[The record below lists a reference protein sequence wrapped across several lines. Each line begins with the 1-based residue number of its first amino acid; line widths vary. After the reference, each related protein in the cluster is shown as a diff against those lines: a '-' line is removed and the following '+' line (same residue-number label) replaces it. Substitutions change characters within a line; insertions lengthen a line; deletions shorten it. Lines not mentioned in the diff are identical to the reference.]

1 MKKYFSLMA
10 IAAAVMLG
18 FASCSDD
25 EGSTNPTTPGGST
38 MADNVAGI
46 YDSQIAVSINGNDL
60 QPSNYA
66 VEITKSSDTEIKF
79 TLRDF
84 SITDPSGMTLDLGT
98 IELDGVEIAKVDSA
112 YSFATVDTLSLA
124 IFGGEPLP
132 VPIDFSG
139 SFTDTTID
147 ANIDINFG
155 EAMVIVVDIN
165 GTKRGTSEG
174 GDQPSEPELTMAQ
187 EIAGDYASNIAVEL
201 NGESLPT
208 SENIVTIEAV
218 NDSTVNFVLRDFSV
232 SLGDTSITPTDEN
245 GEAKITLTNVAL
257 TKSNGAVVF
266 TAQQTPNLVIAE
278 GAQAI
283 PVPIVASGSFADN
296 NMDAQINIELG
307 DVMVIAVS
315 IKGQK

>member
-25 EGSTNPTTPGGST
+25 EGSTNPTVPGGST
-38 MADNVAGI
+38 MADKVAGT
-46 YDSQIAVSINGNDL
+46 YDSQIAVNFNGNDL

-79 TLRDF
+79 KLSDF
-84 SITDPSGMTLDLGT
+84 SISDINGQTINIGT
-98 IELDGVEIAKVDSA
+98 IELDGVEIAEVNGA
-112 YSFATVDTLSLA
+112 YSFAKIDTLSLP
-124 IFGGEPLP
+124 IFGEEPTD
-132 VPIDFSG
+132 VPLNLTG
-139 SFTDTTID
+139 TFTDTTID
-147 ANIDINFG
+147 ANIDINFMG
-155 EAMVIVVDIN
+155 MTIVVDIN

-174 GDQPSEPELTMAQ
+174 GDQPVVEERPMAEQ
-187 EIAGDYASNIAVEL
+187 IAGDYASNIAVEL

-278 GAQAI
+278 GAPAI

>member
-38 MADNVAGI
+38 MADNVAGT

-98 IELDGVEIAKVDSA
+98 IELDGVEIAEVNGA

-155 EAMVIVVDIN
+155 ETMVIVVDIN

-174 GDQPSEPELTMAQ
+174 GDQPSKPELTMAQ
-187 EIAGDYASNIAVEL
+187 EIAGDYASNIAVTINSSEPIVSENTVYITAVSAEVVNLAL
-201 NGESLPT
+201 NNFVITDPT
-208 SENIVTIEAV
+208 SGAEIAPGDIVLENVP
-218 NDSTVNFVLRDFSV
+218 LMRD
-232 SLGDTSITPTDEN
+232 SLGISFMASDTLMLAVVPGVDPLPVPVVAN
-245 GEAKITLTNVAL
+245 GNVNGDVLDAHFDIDFM
-257 TKSNGAVVF
+257 NGAM
-266 TAQQTPNLVIAE
+266 A
-278 GAQAI
+278 
-283 PVPIVASGSFADN
+283 
-296 NMDAQINIELG
+296 
-307 DVMVIAVS
+307 IAVE
-315 IKGQK
+315 IDGQKN

>member
-25 EGSTNPTTPGGST
+25 EGSTNPTVPGGST
-38 MADNVAGI
+38 MADKVAGT
-46 YDSQIAVSINGNDL
+46 YDSQIAVNVNGTDL
-60 QPSNYA
+60 QPSDYA

-79 TLRDF
+79 TLSDF
-84 SITDPSGMTLDLGT
+84 SISNINGQTINIGT
-98 IELDGVEIAKVDSA
+98 IELDGVEIAEVNGA
-112 YSFATVDTLSLA
+112 YSFAKIDTLSLP
-124 IFGGEPLP
+124 IFGEEPTD
-132 VPIDFSG
+132 VPLNLTG
-139 SFTDTTID
+139 TFTDTTID
-147 ANIDINFG
+147 ANIDINF
-155 EAMVIVVDIN
+155 MDMTIVVDIN

-174 GDQPSEPELTMAQ
+174 GDQPVVEERPMAEQ
-187 EIAGDYASNIAVEL
+187 IAGDYASNIAVEL

-208 SENIVTIEAV
+208 SENIVTIETV
-218 NDSTVNFVLRDFSV
+218 NYSTVNFVLRDFSV

-278 GAQAI
+278 GAPAI

>member
-98 IELDGVEIAKVDSA
+98 IELDGVKIAKVDSA

-187 EIAGDYASNIAVEL
+187 EIAGDYASNIAVTINSSEPIVSENTVYITAVSAEVVNLAL
-201 NGESLPT
+201 NNFVITDPT
-208 SENIVTIEAV
+208 SGAEIAPGDIVLENVPLMRDSLGISFMASDTLMLAVVPGVDPLPVPVVANGNV
-218 NDSTVNFVLRDFSV
+218 NDDVLDAHFDIDFM
-232 SLGDTSITPTDEN
+232 
-245 GEAKITLTNVAL
+245 
-257 TKSNGAVVF
+257 NGAM
-266 TAQQTPNLVIAE
+266 A
-278 GAQAI
+278 
-283 PVPIVASGSFADN
+283 
-296 NMDAQINIELG
+296 
-307 DVMVIAVS
+307 IAVE
-315 IKGQK
+315 IDGQKN

>member
-98 IELDGVEIAKVDSA
+98 IELDGVKIAKVDSA

-155 EAMVIVVDIN
+155 ETMVIVVDIN

-187 EIAGDYASNIAVEL
+187 EIAGDYASNIAVTINSSEPIVSENTVYITAVSAEVVNLAL
-201 NGESLPT
+201 NNFVITDPT
-208 SENIVTIEAV
+208 SGAEIAPGDIVLENVPLV
-218 NDSTVNFVLRDFSV
+218 RD
-232 SLGDTSITPTDEN
+232 SLGISFMASDTLMLAVVPGVDPLPVPVEAMGNVN
-245 GEAKITLTNVAL
+245 GDVLDAHFDIDFM
-257 TKSNGAVVF
+257 NGAM
-266 TAQQTPNLVIAE
+266 A
-278 GAQAI
+278 
-283 PVPIVASGSFADN
+283 
-296 NMDAQINIELG
+296 
-307 DVMVIAVS
+307 IAVE
-315 IKGQK
+315 IDGQKN

>member
-201 NGESLPT
+201 NGTPLPA
-208 SENIVTIEAV
+208 SENTVTIEAV
-218 NDSTVNFVLRDFSV
+218 NDSTVNFILKDFSV
-232 SLGDTSITPTDEN
+232 SLGAASITPTDEN
-245 GEAKITLTNVAL
+245 GEAKITLTNVVLAE
-257 TKSNGAVVF
+257 NHGAVVF
-266 TAQQTPNLVIAE
+266 AAEQTPNLVIAE
-278 GAQAI
+278 GAPAI
-283 PVPIVASGSFADN
+283 PVPIVASGTFADGN
-296 NMDAQINIELG
+296 LAAQIDINLG
-307 DVMVIAVS
+307 ESMVIAVS
-315 IKGQK
+315 IEGQK

>member
-98 IELDGVEIAKVDSA
+98 IELDGVKIAKVDSA

-155 EAMVIVVDIN
+155 ETMVIVVDIN
-165 GTKRGTSEG
+165 GIKRGTSEG

-187 EIAGDYASNIAVEL
+187 EIAGDYASNIAVTINSSEPIVSENTVYITAVSEEVVNLAL
-201 NGESLPT
+201 NNFVITDPT
-208 SENIVTIEAV
+208 SGAEIAPGDIVLENVP
-218 NDSTVNFVLRDFSV
+218 LMRD
-232 SLGDTSITPTDEN
+232 SLGISFMASDT
-245 GEAKITLTNVAL
+245 LML
-257 TKSNGAVVF
+257 AVV
-266 TAQQTPNLVIAE
+266 P
-278 GAQAI
+278 GADPL
-283 PVPIVASGSFADN
+283 PVPIVANGNVNDDVL
-296 NMDAQINIELG
+296 DAHFDIDFMNG
-307 DVMVIAVS
+307 AMAIAVE
-315 IKGQK
+315 IDGQKN

>member
-10 IAAAVMLG
+10 IAAALMLG

-98 IELDGVEIAKVDSA
+98 IELDGVKIAKVDSA

-187 EIAGDYASNIAVEL
+187 EIAGDYASNIAVTINSSEPIVSENTVYITAVSAEVVNLAL
-201 NGESLPT
+201 NNFVITDPT
-208 SENIVTIEAV
+208 SGAEIAPGDIVLENVPLMRDSLGISFMASDTLMLAVVPGVDPLPVPVVANGNV
-218 NDSTVNFVLRDFSV
+218 NDDVLDAHFDIDFM
-232 SLGDTSITPTDEN
+232 
-245 GEAKITLTNVAL
+245 
-257 TKSNGAVVF
+257 NGAM
-266 TAQQTPNLVIAE
+266 A
-278 GAQAI
+278 
-283 PVPIVASGSFADN
+283 
-296 NMDAQINIELG
+296 
-307 DVMVIAVS
+307 IAVE
-315 IKGQK
+315 IDGQKN

>member
-155 EAMVIVVDIN
+155 ETMVIVVDIN

-174 GDQPSEPELTMAQ
+174 GDQPSKPELTMAQ
-187 EIAGDYASNIAVEL
+187 EIAGDYASNIAVTINSSEPIVSENTVYITAVSAEVVNLAL
-201 NGESLPT
+201 NNFVITDPT
-208 SENIVTIEAV
+208 SGAEIAPGDIVLENVP
-218 NDSTVNFVLRDFSV
+218 LMRD
-232 SLGDTSITPTDEN
+232 SLGISFMASDTLMLAVVPGVDPLPVPVVAN
-245 GEAKITLTNVAL
+245 GNVNGDVLDAHFDIDFM
-257 TKSNGAVVF
+257 NGAM
-266 TAQQTPNLVIAE
+266 A
-278 GAQAI
+278 
-283 PVPIVASGSFADN
+283 
-296 NMDAQINIELG
+296 
-307 DVMVIAVS
+307 IAVE
-315 IKGQK
+315 IDGQKN

>member
-98 IELDGVEIAKVDSA
+98 IELDGVKIAKVDSA

-155 EAMVIVVDIN
+155 ETMVIVVDIN

-174 GDQPSEPELTMAQ
+174 GDQPSEPELTIAQ
-187 EIAGDYASNIAVEL
+187 EIAGDYASNIAVTINSSEPIVSENTVYITAVSAEVVNLAL
-201 NGESLPT
+201 NNFVITDPT
-208 SENIVTIEAV
+208 SGAEIAPGDIVLENVP
-218 NDSTVNFVLRDFSV
+218 LMRD
-232 SLGDTSITPTDEN
+232 SLGISFTASDTLMLAVVPGMDPLPVPVVAN
-245 GEAKITLTNVAL
+245 GNVNGDVLDAHFDIDFM
-257 TKSNGAVVF
+257 NGAM
-266 TAQQTPNLVIAE
+266 A
-278 GAQAI
+278 
-283 PVPIVASGSFADN
+283 
-296 NMDAQINIELG
+296 
-307 DVMVIAVS
+307 IAVE
-315 IKGQK
+315 IDGQKN

>member
-25 EGSTNPTTPGGST
+25 EGSTNPTVPGGST
-38 MADNVAGI
+38 MADNVAGT

-155 EAMVIVVDIN
+155 ETMVIVVDIN

-174 GDQPSEPELTMAQ
+174 GDQPSKPELTMAQ
-187 EIAGDYASNIAVEL
+187 EIAGDYASNIAVTINSSEPIVSENTVYITAVSAEVVNLAL
-201 NGESLPT
+201 NNFVITDPT
-208 SENIVTIEAV
+208 SGAEIAPGDIVLENVP
-218 NDSTVNFVLRDFSV
+218 LMRD
-232 SLGDTSITPTDEN
+232 SLGISFMASDTLMLAVVPGVDPLPVPVVAN
-245 GEAKITLTNVAL
+245 GNVNGDVLDAHFDIDFM
-257 TKSNGAVVF
+257 NGAM
-266 TAQQTPNLVIAE
+266 A
-278 GAQAI
+278 
-283 PVPIVASGSFADN
+283 
-296 NMDAQINIELG
+296 
-307 DVMVIAVS
+307 IAVE
-315 IKGQK
+315 IDGQKN

>member
-38 MADNVAGI
+38 MADKVAGT

-187 EIAGDYASNIAVEL
+187 EIAGDYASNIAVTINSSEPIVSENTVYITAVSEEVVNLAL
-201 NGESLPT
+201 NNFVITDPT
-208 SENIVTIEAV
+208 SGAEIAPGDIVLENVP
-218 NDSTVNFVLRDFSV
+218 LMRD
-232 SLGDTSITPTDEN
+232 SLGISFMASDTLMLAVVPGVDPLPVPVVAN
-245 GEAKITLTNVAL
+245 GNVNGDVLDAHFDIDFM
-257 TKSNGAVVF
+257 NGAM
-266 TAQQTPNLVIAE
+266 A
-278 GAQAI
+278 
-283 PVPIVASGSFADN
+283 
-296 NMDAQINIELG
+296 
-307 DVMVIAVS
+307 IAVE
-315 IKGQK
+315 IDGQKN

>member
-98 IELDGVEIAKVDSA
+98 IELDGVKIAKVDSA

-155 EAMVIVVDIN
+155 ETMVIVVDIN

-187 EIAGDYASNIAVEL
+187 EIAGDYASNIAVTINSSEPIVSENTVHITAVSAEVVNLAL
-201 NGESLPT
+201 NNFVITDPT
-208 SENIVTIEAV
+208 SGAEIAPGDIVLENVP
-218 NDSTVNFVLRDFSV
+218 LMRD
-232 SLGDTSITPTDEN
+232 SLGISFMASDTLMLAVVPGMDPLPVPVEAMGNVN
-245 GEAKITLTNVAL
+245 GDVLDAHFDIDFM
-257 TKSNGAVVF
+257 NGAM
-266 TAQQTPNLVIAE
+266 A
-278 GAQAI
+278 
-283 PVPIVASGSFADN
+283 
-296 NMDAQINIELG
+296 
-307 DVMVIAVS
+307 IAVE
-315 IKGQK
+315 IDGQKN

>member
-98 IELDGVEIAKVDSA
+98 IELDGVKIAKVDSA

-187 EIAGDYASNIAVEL
+187 EIAGDYASNIAVTINSSEPIVSENTVYITAVSEEVVNLAL
-201 NGESLPT
+201 NNFVITDPT
-208 SENIVTIEAV
+208 SGAEIAPGDIVLENVP
-218 NDSTVNFVLRDFSV
+218 LMRD
-232 SLGDTSITPTDEN
+232 SLGISFMASDTLMLAVVPGMDPLPVPVEAMGNVN
-245 GEAKITLTNVAL
+245 GDVLDAHFDIDFM
-257 TKSNGAVVF
+257 NGAM
-266 TAQQTPNLVIAE
+266 A
-278 GAQAI
+278 
-283 PVPIVASGSFADN
+283 
-296 NMDAQINIELG
+296 
-307 DVMVIAVS
+307 IAVE
-315 IKGQK
+315 IDGQKN

>member
-98 IELDGVEIAKVDSA
+98 IELDGVKIAKVDSA

-155 EAMVIVVDIN
+155 ETMVIVVDIN

-187 EIAGDYASNIAVEL
+187 EIAGDYASNIAVTINSSEPIVSENTVYITAVSAEVVNLAL
-201 NGESLPT
+201 NNFVITDPT
-208 SENIVTIEAV
+208 SGAEIAPGDIVLENVP
-218 NDSTVNFVLRDFSV
+218 LMRD
-232 SLGDTSITPTDEN
+232 SLGISFMASDT
-245 GEAKITLTNVAL
+245 LML
-257 TKSNGAVVF
+257 AVV
-266 TAQQTPNLVIAE
+266 P
-278 GAQAI
+278 GADPL
-283 PVPIVASGSFADN
+283 PVPIVANGNVNDDVL
-296 NMDAQINIELG
+296 DAHFDIDFMNG
-307 DVMVIAVS
+307 AMAIAVE
-315 IKGQK
+315 IDGQKN

>member
-25 EGSTNPTTPGGST
+25 EGSTNSTVPGGST
-38 MADNVAGI
+38 MADKVAGT

-124 IFGGEPLP
+124 IFSGEPLS

-155 EAMVIVVDIN
+155 ETMVIVVDIN

-187 EIAGDYASNIAVEL
+187 EIAGDYASNIAVTINSSEPIVSENTVYITAVSAEVVNLAL
-201 NGESLPT
+201 NNFVITDPT
-208 SENIVTIEAV
+208 SGAEIAPGDIVLENVP
-218 NDSTVNFVLRDFSV
+218 LMRD
-232 SLGDTSITPTDEN
+232 SLGISFMASDTLMLAVVPGVDPLPVPVVAN
-245 GEAKITLTNVAL
+245 GNVNGDVLDAHFDIDFM
-257 TKSNGAVVF
+257 NGAM
-266 TAQQTPNLVIAE
+266 A
-278 GAQAI
+278 
-283 PVPIVASGSFADN
+283 
-296 NMDAQINIELG
+296 
-307 DVMVIAVS
+307 IAVE
-315 IKGQK
+315 IDGQKN

>member
-187 EIAGDYASNIAVEL
+187 EIAGDYASNIAVTINSSEPIVSENTVYITAVSEEVVNLAL
-201 NGESLPT
+201 NNFVITDPT
-208 SENIVTIEAV
+208 SGAEIAPGDIVLENVPLMRDSLGISFMASDTLMLAVVPGADPLPVPVVANGNV
-218 NDSTVNFVLRDFSV
+218 NDDVLDAHFDIDFM
-232 SLGDTSITPTDEN
+232 
-245 GEAKITLTNVAL
+245 
-257 TKSNGAVVF
+257 NGAM
-266 TAQQTPNLVIAE
+266 A
-278 GAQAI
+278 
-283 PVPIVASGSFADN
+283 
-296 NMDAQINIELG
+296 
-307 DVMVIAVS
+307 IAVE
-315 IKGQK
+315 IDGQKN

>member
-25 EGSTNPTTPGGST
+25 EGSTNSTVPGGST
-38 MADNVAGI
+38 MADKVAGT

-155 EAMVIVVDIN
+155 ETMVIVVDIN

-187 EIAGDYASNIAVEL
+187 EIAGDYASNIAVTINSSEPIVSENTVYITAVSEEVVNLAL
-201 NGESLPT
+201 NNFVITDPT
-208 SENIVTIEAV
+208 SGAEIAPGDIVLENVP
-218 NDSTVNFVLRDFSV
+218 LMRD
-232 SLGDTSITPTDEN
+232 SLGISFMASDTLMLAVVPGVDPLPVPVVAN
-245 GEAKITLTNVAL
+245 GNVNGDVLDAHFDIDFM
-257 TKSNGAVVF
+257 NGAM
-266 TAQQTPNLVIAE
+266 A
-278 GAQAI
+278 
-283 PVPIVASGSFADN
+283 
-296 NMDAQINIELG
+296 
-307 DVMVIAVS
+307 IAVE
-315 IKGQK
+315 IDGQKN

>member
-10 IAAAVMLG
+10 IAATVMLG

-25 EGSTNPTTPGGST
+25 EGSTNPTVPGGST
-38 MADNVAGI
+38 MADKVAGI

-84 SITDPSGMTLDLGT
+84 STEYEGQTIPVGT
-98 IELDGVEIAKVDSA
+98 IELDGVEIAEVNNA
-112 YSFATVDTLSLA
+112 YSFAKIDTLSLP
-124 IFGGEPLP
+124 IFGEEPTD
-132 VPIDFSG
+132 VPLNLTG
-139 SFTDTTID
+139 TFTDTTID
-147 ANIDINFG
+147 ANIDINFMG
-155 EAMVIVVDIN
+155 KTIVVDIN

-187 EIAGDYASNIAVEL
+187 EIAGDYACNIAVEL
-201 NGESLPT
+201 NGTQLPA
-208 SENIVTIEAV
+208 SENTVTIEAV

-278 GAQAI
+278 GAPAI
-283 PVPIVASGSFADN
+283 SVPIVASGSFADN

>member
-155 EAMVIVVDIN
+155 ETMVIVVDIN

-187 EIAGDYASNIAVEL
+187 EIAGDYASNIAVTINSSEPIVSENTVYITAVSAEVVNLAL
-201 NGESLPT
+201 NNFVITDPTSGAEIAPGDIVLENVPLMRDSLGISFMASDTLMLAVVPGVDSLPVPVVA
-208 SENIVTIEAV
+208 NGNV
-218 NDSTVNFVLRDFSV
+218 NGDVLDAHFDIDFM
-232 SLGDTSITPTDEN
+232 
-245 GEAKITLTNVAL
+245 
-257 TKSNGAVVF
+257 NGAM
-266 TAQQTPNLVIAE
+266 A
-278 GAQAI
+278 
-283 PVPIVASGSFADN
+283 
-296 NMDAQINIELG
+296 
-307 DVMVIAVS
+307 IAVE
-315 IKGQK
+315 IDGQKN

>member
-38 MADNVAGI
+38 MADNVAGT

-98 IELDGVEIAKVDSA
+98 IELDGVKIAKVDSA

-187 EIAGDYASNIAVEL
+187 EIAGDYASNIAVTINSSEPIVSENTVYITAVSEEVVNLAL
-201 NGESLPT
+201 NNFVITDPT
-208 SENIVTIEAV
+208 SGAEIAPGDIVLENVP
-218 NDSTVNFVLRDFSV
+218 LMRD
-232 SLGDTSITPTDEN
+232 SLGISFMASDTLMLAVVPGMDPLPVPVVAN
-245 GEAKITLTNVAL
+245 GNVNGDVLDAHFDIDFM
-257 TKSNGAVVF
+257 NGAM
-266 TAQQTPNLVIAE
+266 A
-278 GAQAI
+278 
-283 PVPIVASGSFADN
+283 
-296 NMDAQINIELG
+296 
-307 DVMVIAVS
+307 IAVE
-315 IKGQK
+315 IDGQKN

>member
-98 IELDGVEIAKVDSA
+98 IELDGVKIAKVDSA

-187 EIAGDYASNIAVEL
+187 EIAGDYASNIAVTINSSEPIVSENTVYITAVSEEVVNLAL
-201 NGESLPT
+201 NNFVITDPT
-208 SENIVTIEAV
+208 SGAEIAPGDIVLENVP
-218 NDSTVNFVLRDFSV
+218 LMRD
-232 SLGDTSITPTDEN
+232 SLGISFMASDT
-245 GEAKITLTNVAL
+245 LML
-257 TKSNGAVVF
+257 AVV
-266 TAQQTPNLVIAE
+266 P
-278 GAQAI
+278 GADPL
-283 PVPIVASGSFADN
+283 PVPIVANGNVNDDVL
-296 NMDAQINIELG
+296 DAHFDIDFMNG
-307 DVMVIAVS
+307 AMAIAVE
-315 IKGQK
+315 IDGQKN

>member
-25 EGSTNPTTPGGST
+25 EGSTNPNTPGGST
-38 MADNVAGI
+38 MADNVAGT

-155 EAMVIVVDIN
+155 ETMVIVVDIN

-187 EIAGDYASNIAVEL
+187 EIAGDYASNIAVTINSSEPIVSENTVYITAVSAEVVNLAL
-201 NGESLPT
+201 NNFVITDPT
-208 SENIVTIEAV
+208 SGAEIAPGDIVLENVP
-218 NDSTVNFVLRDFSV
+218 LMRD
-232 SLGDTSITPTDEN
+232 SLGISFMASDT
-245 GEAKITLTNVAL
+245 LML
-257 TKSNGAVVF
+257 AVV
-266 TAQQTPNLVIAE
+266 PGMDPL
-278 GAQAI
+278 
-283 PVPIVASGSFADN
+283 PVPVEAIGNVN
-296 NMDAQINIELG
+296 G
-307 DVMVIAVS
+307 DVLDAHFDIDFMDGAMAIAVE
-315 IKGQK
+315 IDGQKN

>member
-98 IELDGVEIAKVDSA
+98 IELDGVKIAKVDSA

-139 SFTDTTID
+139 AFTDTTID

-155 EAMVIVVDIN
+155 ETMVIVVDIN

-187 EIAGDYASNIAVEL
+187 EIAGDYASNIAVTINSSEPIVSENTVHITAVSAEVVNLAL
-201 NGESLPT
+201 NNFVITDPT
-208 SENIVTIEAV
+208 SGAEIAPGDIVLENVP
-218 NDSTVNFVLRDFSV
+218 LMRD
-232 SLGDTSITPTDEN
+232 SLGISFVASDTLMLAVVPGMDPLPVPVEAMGNVN
-245 GEAKITLTNVAL
+245 GDVLDAHFDIDFM
-257 TKSNGAVVF
+257 NGAM
-266 TAQQTPNLVIAE
+266 A
-278 GAQAI
+278 
-283 PVPIVASGSFADN
+283 
-296 NMDAQINIELG
+296 
-307 DVMVIAVS
+307 IAVE
-315 IKGQK
+315 IDGQKN

>member
-38 MADNVAGI
+38 MADNVAGT

-98 IELDGVEIAKVDSA
+98 IELDGVKIAKVDSA

-155 EAMVIVVDIN
+155 ETMVIVVDIN

-187 EIAGDYASNIAVEL
+187 EIAGDYASNIAVTINSSEL
-201 NGESLPT
+201 IVSENTVYITAVSAEVVNLALNNFVITDPT
-208 SENIVTIEAV
+208 SGAEIAPGDIVLENVP
-218 NDSTVNFVLRDFSV
+218 LMRD
-232 SLGDTSITPTDEN
+232 SLGISFMASDT
-245 GEAKITLTNVAL
+245 LML
-257 TKSNGAVVF
+257 AVV
-266 TAQQTPNLVIAE
+266 PGMDPL
-278 GAQAI
+278 
-283 PVPIVASGSFADN
+283 PVPVEAIGNVN
-296 NMDAQINIELG
+296 G
-307 DVMVIAVS
+307 DVLDAHFDIDFMDGAMAIAVE
-315 IKGQK
+315 IDGQKN

>member
-155 EAMVIVVDIN
+155 ETMVIVVDIN

-174 GDQPSEPELTMAQ
+174 GDQPSKPELTMAQ
-187 EIAGDYASNIAVEL
+187 EIAGDYASNIAVTINSSEPIVSENTVYITAVSEEVVNLAL
-201 NGESLPT
+201 NNFVITDPT
-208 SENIVTIEAV
+208 SGAEIAPGDIVLENVP
-218 NDSTVNFVLRDFSV
+218 LMRD
-232 SLGDTSITPTDEN
+232 SLGISFMASDTLMLAVVPGVDPLPVPVVAN
-245 GEAKITLTNVAL
+245 GNVNGDVLDAHFDIDFM
-257 TKSNGAVVF
+257 NGAM
-266 TAQQTPNLVIAE
+266 A
-278 GAQAI
+278 
-283 PVPIVASGSFADN
+283 
-296 NMDAQINIELG
+296 
-307 DVMVIAVS
+307 IAVE
-315 IKGQK
+315 IDGQKN

>member
-165 GTKRGTSEG
+165 GTKRGTSG
-174 GDQPSEPELTMAQ
+174 SGDQPSEPELTMAQ
-187 EIAGDYASNIAVEL
+187 EIAGDYASNIAVTINSSEPIVSENTVYITAVSEEVVNLAL
-201 NGESLPT
+201 NNFVITDPT
-208 SENIVTIEAV
+208 SGAEIAPGDIVLENVP
-218 NDSTVNFVLRDFSV
+218 LMRD
-232 SLGDTSITPTDEN
+232 SLGISFMASDTLMLAVVPGVDPLPVPVVAN
-245 GEAKITLTNVAL
+245 GNVNGDVLDAHFDIDFM
-257 TKSNGAVVF
+257 NGAM
-266 TAQQTPNLVIAE
+266 A
-278 GAQAI
+278 
-283 PVPIVASGSFADN
+283 
-296 NMDAQINIELG
+296 
-307 DVMVIAVS
+307 IAVE
-315 IKGQK
+315 IDGQKN

>member
-187 EIAGDYASNIAVEL
+187 EIAGDYASNIAVTINSSEPIVSENTVYITAVSAEVVNLAL
-201 NGESLPT
+201 NNFVITDPT
-208 SENIVTIEAV
+208 SGAEIAPGDIVLENVP
-218 NDSTVNFVLRDFSV
+218 LMRD
-232 SLGDTSITPTDEN
+232 SLGISFMASDTLMLAVVPGMDPLPVPVVAN
-245 GEAKITLTNVAL
+245 GNVNGDVLDAHFDIDFM
-257 TKSNGAVVF
+257 NGAM
-266 TAQQTPNLVIAE
+266 A
-278 GAQAI
+278 
-283 PVPIVASGSFADN
+283 
-296 NMDAQINIELG
+296 
-307 DVMVIAVS
+307 IAVE
-315 IKGQK
+315 IDGQKN

>member
-98 IELDGVEIAKVDSA
+98 IELDGVKIAKVDSA

-155 EAMVIVVDIN
+155 ETMVIVVDIN
-165 GTKRGTSEG
+165 GIKRGTSEG

-187 EIAGDYASNIAVEL
+187 EIAGDYASNIAVTINSSEPIVSENTVYITAVSEEVVNLAL
-201 NGESLPT
+201 NNFVITDPT
-208 SENIVTIEAV
+208 SGAEIAPGDIVLENVPLMRDSLGISFMASDTLMLAVVPGAAPLPVPVVANGNV
-218 NDSTVNFVLRDFSV
+218 NDDVLDAHFDIDFM
-232 SLGDTSITPTDEN
+232 
-245 GEAKITLTNVAL
+245 
-257 TKSNGAVVF
+257 NGAM
-266 TAQQTPNLVIAE
+266 A
-278 GAQAI
+278 
-283 PVPIVASGSFADN
+283 
-296 NMDAQINIELG
+296 
-307 DVMVIAVS
+307 IAVE
-315 IKGQK
+315 IDGQKN

>member
-18 FASCSDD
+18 FASCSD
-25 EGSTNPTTPGGST
+25 EEKGLNSIGQTSTTTAIDT
-38 MADNVAGI
+38 VAGI
-46 YDSQIAVSINGNDL
+46 YDSQIEVITNGKSIL
-60 QPSNYA
+60 SKEYA

-187 EIAGDYASNIAVEL
+187 EIAGDYASNIAVTINSSEPIVSENTVYITAVSEEVVNLAL
-201 NGESLPT
+201 NNFVITDPT
-208 SENIVTIEAV
+208 SGAEIAPGDIVLENVP
-218 NDSTVNFVLRDFSV
+218 LMRD
-232 SLGDTSITPTDEN
+232 SLGISFMASDTLMLAVVPGVDPLPVPVVAN
-245 GEAKITLTNVAL
+245 GNVNGDVLDAHFDIDFM
-257 TKSNGAVVF
+257 NGAM
-266 TAQQTPNLVIAE
+266 A
-278 GAQAI
+278 
-283 PVPIVASGSFADN
+283 
-296 NMDAQINIELG
+296 
-307 DVMVIAVS
+307 IAVE
-315 IKGQK
+315 IDGQKN

>member
-98 IELDGVEIAKVDSA
+98 ITRRCGDSK
-112 YSFATVDTLSLA
+112 SRQCLFVCNSRH
-124 IFGGEPLP
+124 
-132 VPIDFSG
+132 S
-139 SFTDTTID
+139 
-147 ANIDINFG
+147 
-155 EAMVIVVDIN
+155 
-165 GTKRGTSEG
+165 
-174 GDQPSEPELTMAQ
+174 
-187 EIAGDYASNIAVEL
+187 
-201 NGESLPT
+201 
-208 SENIVTIEAV
+208 VTCH
-218 NDSTVNFVLRDFSV
+218 LRR
-232 SLGDTSITPTDEN
+232 
-245 GEAKITLTNVAL
+245 
-257 TKSNGAVVF
+257 
-266 TAQQTPNLVIAE
+266 
-278 GAQAI
+278 
-283 PVPIVASGSFADN
+283 
-296 NMDAQINIELG
+296 
-307 DVMVIAVS
+307 
-315 IKGQK
+315 

>member
-38 MADNVAGI
+38 MADNVAGT

-84 SITDPSGMTLDLGT
+84 STEYEGQTIPVGT
-98 IELDGVEIAKVDSA
+98 IELDGVEIAEVNNA
-112 YSFATVDTLSLA
+112 YSFAKTDTLYLPITGNPA
-124 IFGGEPLP
+124 EPIP
-132 VPIDFSG
+132 VPIDLTG
-139 SFTDTTID
+139 SFTETTIN
-147 ANIDINFG
+147 ANIDIDLG
-155 EAMVIVVDIN
+155 VMTIVVDIN
-165 GTKRGTSEG
+165 GTKRGTSES
-174 GDQPSEPELTMAQ
+174 GDQPVVEERPMAEQ
-187 EIAGDYASNIAVEL
+187 IAGDYASNIAVEL

-278 GAQAI
+278 GAPAI

>member
-98 IELDGVEIAKVDSA
+98 IELDGVKIAKVDSA

-155 EAMVIVVDIN
+155 ETMVIVVDIN

-187 EIAGDYASNIAVEL
+187 EIAGDYASNIAVTINSSEPIVSENTVHITAVSAEVVNLAL
-201 NGESLPT
+201 NNFVITDPT
-208 SENIVTIEAV
+208 SGAEIAPGDIVLENVP
-218 NDSTVNFVLRDFSV
+218 LMRD
-232 SLGDTSITPTDEN
+232 SLGISFVASDTLMLAVVPGMDPLPVPVEAMGNVN
-245 GEAKITLTNVAL
+245 GDVLDAHFDIDFM
-257 TKSNGAVVF
+257 NGAM
-266 TAQQTPNLVIAE
+266 A
-278 GAQAI
+278 
-283 PVPIVASGSFADN
+283 
-296 NMDAQINIELG
+296 
-307 DVMVIAVS
+307 IAVE
-315 IKGQK
+315 IDGQKN

>member
-98 IELDGVEIAKVDSA
+98 IELDGVKIAKVDSA

-155 EAMVIVVDIN
+155 ETMVIVVDIN

-174 GDQPSEPELTMAQ
+174 GDQPSEPELTIAQ
-187 EIAGDYASNIAVEL
+187 EIAGDYASNIAVTINSSEPIVSENTVHITAVSAEVVNLAL
-201 NGESLPT
+201 NNFVITDPT
-208 SENIVTIEAV
+208 SGAEIAPGDIVLENVP
-218 NDSTVNFVLRDFSV
+218 LMRD
-232 SLGDTSITPTDEN
+232 SLGISFMASDTLMLAVVPGVDPLPVPVIAN
-245 GEAKITLTNVAL
+245 GNVNGDVLDAHFDIDFM
-257 TKSNGAVVF
+257 NGAM
-266 TAQQTPNLVIAE
+266 A
-278 GAQAI
+278 
-283 PVPIVASGSFADN
+283 
-296 NMDAQINIELG
+296 
-307 DVMVIAVS
+307 IAVE
-315 IKGQK
+315 IDGQKN